1 MQVILKTDINGL
13 GYENDIVTVK
23 PGYGRNYLIPQ
34 GFAILADER
43 NKKIHAEVM
52 KQKAYKADK
61 LRNEAT
67 KIAKSLE
74 AITVKIGAKAG
85 TTGKIYGSVNAIQI
99 AEALKE
105 QFNYEVDRKK
115 IHVDGD
121 HIKELG
127 SYTAKVSLFK
137 DIKADLKFEVFAE

>member
-1 MQVILKTDINGL
+1 MQVILKTDVTGL

-34 GFAILADER
+34 GFAILADVR
-43 NKKIHAEVM
+43 NKKIHAETM
-52 KQKAYKADK
+52 KQKAYKADR
-61 LRNEAT
+61 LRNDAT
-67 KIAKSLE
+67 KIAKALE
-74 AITVKIGAKAG
+74 LVVVKIGAKAG

-105 QFNYEVDRKK
+105 QFNFDIDRKK

-127 SYTAKVSLFK
+127 SYTAKVGLFK